1 MSQAT
6 EMGVGLKT
14 MDPFEIGWYIDSAD
28 EDTYGPV
35 SRAAI
40 RRFLEDGT
48 ITPNT
53 LVRHCTQPE
62 TRPAAEQPL
71 IVNQLDLQAKGLAVG
86 DRLAEA
92 WPRKK
97 RDRLA
102 LAGDSLACAW
112 HKRPAVLVCLR
123 CHAPYCN
130 ACRAKPLKKQY
141 FLCRRCQAG
150 MHNRRF
156 VALILDTGILIYL
169 PLIAM
174 VAAVTFLV
182 KDPNQMLIIINIAQ
196 LPIIALMFFRD
207 SLFGGRGIGK
217 RLTGLRVVQ
226 SKDGTTPLTY
236 GQGIVRWLSQF
247 IPFFNLLDA
256 IAPYRDPL
264 FRRYGDRWAKT
275 QVLDTQTKLAKDRA
289 KIARRLI
296 KKGVQPPPEFGMTM
310 EGLARLA

>member
-1 MSQAT
+1 MSQAAN
-6 EMGVGLKT
+6 MGVGPTT
-14 MDPFEIGWYIDSAD
+14 MDPYEIGWYIESAD
-28 EDTYGPV
+28 EETYGPV
-35 SRAAI
+35 SLAAL

-62 TRPAAEQPL
+62 ARPAAEQPA
-71 IVNQLDLQAKGLAVG
+71 IMDQLVLETKGSALG

-102 LAGDSLACAW
+102 LAGDTLPCAW

-130 ACRAKPLKKQY
+130 GCQAKPFKKQF

-150 MHNRRF
+150 LHNRRF
-156 VALILDTGILIYL
+156 LALILDSWLLIYPPYIVL
-169 PLIAM
+169 A
-174 VAAVTFLV
+174 FLV
-182 KDPNQMLIIINIAQ
+182 LFTIKDPNQAAVIVNFLG
-196 LPIIALMFFRD
+196 LGCIALLFFRD

-236 GQGIVRWLSQF
+236 RQGIVRWLSQF
-247 IPFFNLLDA
+247 IPIYSLFDA

-275 QVLDTQTKLAKDRA
+275 QVLDTEKKLAKARA